1 MKKKQALYNIT
12 RIVSILFSL
21 FILLLTTSAAEASS
35 VTLRW
40 DPISGSS
47 DGYRVF
53 ARESGQGYNYSQH
66 AWQGSASTC
75 TVNNLQDQTEYYF
88 VVRAFDGSI
97 TSTNSNEVHYVPP
110 AANTPAPVPTNGVL
124 GSKFAETTLTGGV
137 EYYTD
142 RSYQLTGVPS
152 SYDNMDAI
160 ITPND
165 DRNRTDASGYVTFT
179 MPYAGTVYVAFDSR
193 ATSLP
198 NWMNGFVNTGDVLR
212 TSLSSQPSLKIYR
225 RSYSSGAI
233 VNFGGNKAAGFAGG
247 TVSNYIIFYGNIN
260 SSATTPSSNPTAPSS
275 NIPAPSGVGVA
286 DLSARFSE
294 TTLAAGVEY
303 YTDRGYQLTGVP
315 SPYENMD
322 AIITPN
328 VDRNRT
334 DVRDYLT
341 FTMPYDGAVYVAYD
355 ARATSLPNWMN
366 GFVNTGD
373 VLRTSLSSQPSLKIY
388 RRSYSSGAIVN
399 FGGNKAAGFAGGTVS
414 NYIIF
419 YGNINS
425 SATTPSSN
433 PTAPSS
439 NIPAP
444 SGVGVADLSA
454 RFSETTLAA
463 GVEYYTDRGY
473 QLTGVPSPYENM
485 DAIITPNVDRN
496 RTDVRDYLTFT
507 MPYDGAVYVAYDAR
521 ATSLPQWM
529 NGFVDTGDTL
539 ETSLST
545 QPYLRIFVHNY
556 SQGDVIN
563 LGANK
568 APGFAGTASNY
579 IVFYSWTG
587 R

>member
-1 MKKKQALYNIT
+1 MNTNSRNDVPLTWRGIYERDKSSVMASVQRDINYAREFIELDDDELVDAYSGMEFTVTSGLALLDLPRSSELVALCASQISRASDTVKKQALYNIT

-212 TSLSSQPSLKIYR
+212 TSLSSQPSLRY
-225 RSYSSGAI
+225 I
-233 VNFGGNKAAGFAGG
+233 VE
-247 TVSNYIIFYGNIN
+247 V
-260 SSATTPSSNPTAPSS
+260 
-275 NIPAPSGVGVA
+275 IPAGR
-286 DLSARFSE
+286 LS
-294 TTLAAGVEY
+294 TLAATRRPGLLGV
-303 YTDRGYQLTGVP
+303 L
-315 SPYENMD
+315 S
-322 AIITPN
+322 AIISYFTVILILQPPPPA
-328 VDRNRT
+328 RT
-334 DVRDYLT
+334 RQH
-341 FTMPYDGAVYVAYD
+341 P
-355 ARATSLPNWMN
+355 ART
-366 GFVNTGD
+366 
-373 VLRTSLSSQPSLKIY
+373 
-388 RRSYSSGAIVN
+388 
-399 FGGNKAAGFAGGTVS
+399 
-414 NYIIF
+414 
-419 YGNINS
+419 
-425 SATTPSSN
+425 
-433 PTAPSS
+433 
-439 NIPAP
+439 
-444 SGVGVADLSA
+444 
-454 RFSETTLAA
+454 
-463 GVEYYTDRGY
+463 Y
-473 QLTGVPSPYENM
+473 Q
-485 DAIITPNVDRN
+485 R
-496 RTDVRDYLTFT
+496 
-507 MPYDGAVYVAYDAR
+507 
-521 ATSLPQWM
+521 
-529 NGFVDTGDTL
+529 
-539 ETSLST
+539 
-545 QPYLRIFVHNY
+545 H
-556 SQGDVIN
+556 
-563 LGANK
+563 
-568 APGFAGTASNY
+568 PGLVWL
-579 IVFYSWTG
+579 I
-587 R
+587 